1 MTQSEPTTTVH
12 VPMPDGSSSPVQ
24 IWRATDPAAVLV
36 MIWPGFG
43 MGGYYYRP
51 IAAALHERGFHVGIG
66 ELRGQGQS
74 SARASRRDQ
83 WGYHDLA
90 SVDFPRQIAATKR
103 ELDLAED
110 HPMRFLAHSMGGQI
124 SCLFAA
130 RPEAATYN
138 LQHIFGVGSGS
149 PWRPA
154 FSPAMG
160 RRLGLGSVL
169 LGGVGGHLL
178 GYWPGKV
185 LGWDPAGHGR
195 QSGTHMRE
203 WRRFH
208 RHNSLAELSG
218 QDIDYVERMR
228 QVTLPVTFARSADDQ
243 DCPPASTAALVQFIP
258 DARVQL
264 VTVPGELGHNRW
276 AREPEAVVELFTA
289 TPA

>member
-1 MTQSEPTTTVH
+1 
-12 VPMPDGSSSPVQ
+12 MPDGSSSPVQ
-24 IWRATDPAAVLV
+24 IWRAAEPQATLV

-51 IAAALHERGFHVGIG
+51 IAAALHQRGFHVAVG
-66 ELRGQGQS
+66 ELRGQGRS

-90 SVDFPRQIAATKR
+90 SVDYPRQIAAAKR
-103 ELDLAED
+103 ELGLPAD
-110 HPMRFLAHSMGGQI
+110 HPMHFLAHSMGGQI

-130 RPEAATYN
+130 RPEAETYN
-138 LQHIFGVGSGS
+138 LRSIFGVGSGS

-154 FSPAMG
+154 FNPAMG
-160 RRLGLGSVL
+160 RRLGLGAVL

-178 GYWPGKV
+178 GFWPGKV

-208 RHNSLAELSG
+208 RHNSLADLTG
-218 QDIDYVERMR
+218 QDIDYVAEMR
-228 QVTLPVTFARSADDQ
+228 KVTLPVTFARSAGDE
-243 DCPPASTAALVQFIP
+243 DCPQASIDALAGFIP
-258 DARVQL
+258 NAEVAMRA
-264 VTVPGELGHNRW
+264 VPGELGHNRW
-276 AREPEAVVELFTA
+276 AREPEAVAELFTA
-289 TPA
+289 HSA